1 MRDDRGFNVNAVWF
15 LIGINLILFIATT
28 FNDDLFWRLGL
39 QPGYFTEEP
48 WTIVTNLF
56 IHDGFFHI
64 FGNMITLYFFG
75 TYLCALVGDG
85 KFLITY
91 FLGGLLG
98 NALCILYAL
107 HSPWANP
114 IIDPYVTY
122 IGASG
127 AVFAVG
133 GALAVLRPNAKVII
147 FPIPAPLPLW
157 IAVLGGFLVISLFP
171 NVAWQAHLGG
181 LVLGLVAGLFFR
193 GNQRPHVRF

>member
-1 MRDDRGFNVNAVWF
+1 MRDNRGFNVNAVWF
-15 LIGINLILFIATT
+15 LIGINLILFVATT

-39 QPGYFTEEP
+39 QPGDVSEEP
-48 WTIVTNLF
+48 WTIVTSMF

-107 HSPWANP
+107 YAPWVDSNFA
-114 IIDPYVTY
+114 PYVTY

-157 IAVLGGFLVISLFP
+157 IAVIGGFLIISLFP

-181 LVLGLVAGLFFR
+181 LVLGLIAGLIFR
-193 GNQRPHVRF
+193 GNQRPYVRF

>member
-15 LIGINLILFIATT
+15 LIGINLVLFIATT

-157 IAVLGGFLVISLFP
+157 IAVFGGFLIISLFP

-181 LVLGLVAGLFFR
+181 LVLGLVAGLVFR
-193 GNQRPHVRF
+193 GKQRPHVRF

>member
-1 MRDDRGFNVNAVWF
+1 MRDNRGFNVNAVWF

-75 TYLCALVGDG
+75 TYLCALVGDS

-107 HSPWANP
+107 HSPWANS

-181 LVLGLVAGLFFR
+181 LVLGLVAGLVFR
-193 GNQRPHVRF
+193 GSQRPYVRF